1 MAEPPLGRPALLSGA
16 QTLGLS
22 LGLAAV
28 GVALDQVTKWLA
40 RARLAEG
47 RPVAVVGDWFQLL
60 LLRNSGAAFS
70 VGESWTVGFSGLAV
84 AVLVGVVW
92 WAARTVRRTSWAVL
106 VGLGLAGV
114 AGNLVDRLTQP
125 PGVFRGHVTDFLYVR
140 HFATFNVADICLTT
154 AAGLL
159 VLFVLRGVAHG
170 GPPPAADRAAAEG

>member
-1 MAEPPLGRPALLSGA
+1 MADPPWGPQRQLTRA
-16 QTLGLS
+16 QSLTLS

-28 GVALDQVTKWLA
+28 GVALDQVTKWWA
-40 RARLAEG
+40 RARLADG
-47 RPVAVVGDWFQLL
+47 RPVALAGDWFQLVL
-60 LLRNSGAAFS
+60 LSNSGAAFS
-70 VGESWTVGFSGLAV
+70 VGESLTVVFSALAV
-84 AVLVGVVW
+84 VVLVGVVW
-92 WAARTVRRTSWAVL
+92 WAARSVRRPSWAGL
-106 VGLGLAGV
+106 IGLGLAGV

-125 PGVFRGHVTDFLYVR
+125 PGPFRGHVTDFLYVR